1 MTALPALLVIGLI
14 AGIVTLLALRRAT
27 GDRLRPDRA
36 DGAIG
41 ALAVV
46 ALIGFAWAT
55 KECME
60 AGTCATPR
68 VLSARAGLEISPQR
82 QITPTGPALEIPR

>member
-1 MTALPALLVIGLI
+1 MTAAPALVVIGLI
-14 AGIVTLLALRRAT
+14 AAIVTLLALRRAAS
-27 GDRLRPDRA
+27 DRLRPDRA

-41 ALAVV
+41 ALAIV

-68 VLSARAGLEISPQR
+68 VLSARAGIEMTPSR
-82 QITPTGPALEIPR
+82 QVTPTGPALEIPR

>member
-1 MTALPALLVIGLI
+1 MTFAPALLVMGLI
-14 AGIVTLLALRRAT
+14 TGIVGLLGLRYAV
-27 GDRLRPDRA
+27 GDRFRRERA

-41 ALAVV
+41 ALAIV

-55 KECME
+55 KECMD

-68 VLSARAGLEISPQR
+68 TLSARAGLDMPPPR
-82 QITPTGPALEIPR
+82 TVTPLGPVLEIPR

>member
-1 MTALPALLVIGLI
+1 MIVAPALVVMGLI
-14 AGIVTLLALRRAT
+14 TGIVGLLGLRYAV
-27 GDRLRPDRA
+27 GDRFRRERA

-41 ALAVV
+41 ALAIV

-55 KECME
+55 KECMG

-68 VLSARAGLEISPQR
+68 VLSERAGLELAPARATLIRP
-82 QITPTGPALEIPR
+82 IAETTP

>member
-1 MTALPALLVIGLI
+1 MTAVPALFVIGLI
-14 AGIVTLLALRRAT
+14 GAIVTLLALRRASR
-27 GDRLRPDRA
+27 DRLRA

-41 ALAVV
+41 ALAIV

-68 VLSARAGLEISPQR
+68 VLSARAGFEMTPPR
-82 QITPTGPALEIPR
+82 QITPIGPALEIPR

>member
-1 MTALPALLVIGLI
+1 MTFAPALLVMGLI
-14 AGIVTLLALRRAT
+14 SGIVGLLGLRYAV
-27 GDRLRPDRA
+27 GDRFRRERA

-41 ALAVV
+41 ALAIV

-55 KECME
+55 KECMD

-68 VLSARAGLEISPQR
+68 VLSERAGIEMSSSRADNPFR
-82 QITPTGPALEIPR
+82 PTRETAP